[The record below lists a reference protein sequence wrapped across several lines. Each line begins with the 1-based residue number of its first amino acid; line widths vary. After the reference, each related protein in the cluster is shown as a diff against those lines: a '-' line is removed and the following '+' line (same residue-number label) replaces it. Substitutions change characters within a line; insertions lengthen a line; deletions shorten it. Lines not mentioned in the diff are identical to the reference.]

1 MALPSVASEGSHGGP
16 GLSASTRFWRN
27 TADARLTLMSPNY
40 DADTT
45 GMSVIPS
52 QFDLIRNLLD
62 ATAAR
67 QRVTSQNIAN
77 VNTPGYKAREVNF
90 EDQLARAL
98 ARPGDSNGILDL
110 APEVR
115 FQDGLVERLDGN
127 NVDIDRELGRSQKNT
142 LLHNTYVRIL
152 STKINTLRSAI
163 SGR

>member
-1 MALPSVASEGSHGGP
+1 
-16 GLSASTRFWRN
+16 
-27 TADARLTLMSPNY
+27 MSLNY

-98 ARPGDSNGILDL
+98 DRPGDSSEIMEL

-127 NVDIDRELGRSQKNT
+127 NVDIDRELGRSQKNA
-142 LLHNTYVRIL
+142 LLHNAYVRIL
-152 STKINTLRSAI
+152 STKINTMRSAI

>member
-1 MALPSVASEGSHGGP
+1 
-16 GLSASTRFWRN
+16 
-27 TADARLTLMSPNY
+27 MSLNY

-77 VNTPGYKAREVNF
+77 VNTPGYKAQEVNF

-98 ARPGDSNGILDL
+98 DRPGDSSEIMDL

-142 LLHNTYVRIL
+142 LLHTAYVRIL
-152 STKINTLRSAI
+152 STKINAMRSAI

>member
-1 MALPSVASEGSHGGP
+1 
-16 GLSASTRFWRN
+16 
-27 TADARLTLMSPNY
+27 MSLNY

-77 VNTPGYKAREVNF
+77 VNTPGYKAQEVNF

-98 ARPGDSNGILDL
+98 DRPGDSSENRDL

-127 NVDIDRELGRSQKNT
+127 NVDIDRELGRSQKNA
-142 LLHNTYVRIL
+142 LLHNAYVRIL
-152 STKINTLRSAI
+152 STKINTMRSAI

>member
-1 MALPSVASEGSHGGP
+1 
-16 GLSASTRFWRN
+16 
-27 TADARLTLMSPNY
+27 MSLNY

-152 STKINTLRSAI
+152 STKISTLRSAI

>member
-1 MALPSVASEGSHGGP
+1 
-16 GLSASTRFWRN
+16 
-27 TADARLTLMSPNY
+27 MSLNY

-98 ARPGDSNGILDL
+98 DRPGDSSEIMEL

-127 NVDIDRELGRSQKNT
+127 NVDIDRELGRSQKNA